1 MALFTIEDLTF
12 CHPESSE
19 PTLRDLSLTVERG
32 AYVVVCGRTGCGKT
46 TLLRH
51 LKSEMT
57 PAGKRSGRILF
68 DGEAL
73 DQVDPRQQAMRIG
86 YVSQDPDA
94 QIVTDTVWHELAFGL
109 ESLGFERSVMRN
121 RLAETAS
128 YFGMQSW
135 FRKRTTELSGG
146 QKQLLNLAA
155 VMVMRPDVLVLDEP
169 TSQLDPI
176 AANDLLETIAGL
188 NRELGTTVII
198 AEHDLDRVYCM
209 ADKVVVMDEGRLSRC
224 GPPEEVALALHA
236 STDPMVR
243 ALPAPAR
250 ISFAVDPSEDGC
262 PLTIR
267 EGSAWLCGRIETHP
281 PASRRVALGAPYHAP
296 GKESA
301 LSVEDVWF
309 RYERELPDILR
320 GVSLS
325 VRKGELFAI
334 VGGNGVGKTTL
345 LRAICGSLRPYRGR
359 IRLLGRKLGKGDRDA
374 MSGGR
379 LVMLPQEPQE
389 LFAKESVF
397 EELDEMLDE
406 SGWDAARR
414 SKRIFEVAA
423 SLGIAALLER
433 YPLDLSGGEQQRVA
447 LAKVMMGSPEVL
459 LLDEP
464 TKGIDRFARDGLAS
478 VLKELRASGVTM
490 VMVSH
495 DIEFCARY
503 ADTVAMFFDGEITC
517 VDTSRRF
524 FSDNAYYTTAASR
537 MSRRVLFDAVLDED
551 VVALCEDLA

>member
-12 CHPESSE
+12 AYPESCE
-19 PTLRDLSLTVERG
+19 PTIRDLSLVVEPG

-51 LKSEMT
+51 LKSEMA

-68 DGEAL
+68 DGEPL
-73 DQVDPRQQAMRIG
+73 EEVDPRQQAMRIG

-109 ESLGFERSVMRN
+109 ENLGFERSAMRN

-135 FRKRTTELSGG
+135 FRKKTTELSGG

-176 AANDLLETIAGL
+176 AANELLETIAGL
-188 NRELGTTVII
+188 NRDLGTTVII
-198 AEHDLDRVYCM
+198 AEHDLDRPYCM
-209 ADKVVVMDEGRLSRC
+209 ADKVIVMEEGRLSRC
-224 GPPEEVALALHA
+224 GPPDEVALALHA
-236 STDPMVR
+236 SADPMAR

-267 EGSAWLCGRIETHP
+267 EGSAWLRERTEAHP
-281 PASRRVALGAPYHAP
+281 PASWCMPLGAPYLAP

-301 LSVEDVWF
+301 LSVEDMWF
-309 RYERELPDILR
+309 RYGRELPDILR

-334 VGGNGVGKTTL
+334 VGGNGAGKTTL
-345 LRAICGSLRPYRGR
+345 LRAICGALRPYRGR
-359 IRLLGRKLGKGDRDA
+359 TRLLGRTLRKGDQDA

-406 SGWDAARR
+406 SGWDATRR
-414 SKRIFEVAA
+414 SERVSEVAA
-423 SLGIAALLER
+423 LLGIVALLDR

-478 VLKELRASGVTM
+478 VLEELRAGGVTM

-537 MSRRVLFDAVLDED
+537 MSRHVFSDAVLDED

>member
-12 CHPESSE
+12 AYPESRE
-19 PTLRDLSLTVERG
+19 PTIRGLSLVVEPG
-32 AYVVVCGRTGCGKT
+32 TYVVVCGRTGCGKT

-57 PAGKRSGRILF
+57 PTGKRSGRILF
-68 DGEAL
+68 DGEPL
-73 DQVDPRQQAMRIG
+73 EQVDPRQQAMRIG

-109 ESLGFERSVMRN
+109 ENLGFERSVMRN

-135 FRKRTTELSGG
+135 FRKKTTELSGG

-176 AANDLLETIAGL
+176 AANELLETIAGL

-198 AEHDLDRVYCM
+198 AEHDLDRVYCT
-209 ADKVVVMDEGRLSRC
+209 ADKVIVLDEGRLRRC
-224 GPPEEVALALHA
+224 GAPEEVALALHA
-236 STDPMVR
+236 DADPMAC

-250 ISFAVDPSEDGC
+250 ISFAVSPSEDSC

-267 EGSAWLCGRIETHP
+267 EGGAWLRERIEAYP
-281 PASRRVALGAPYHAP
+281 PVSRCISPGAPYCVP
-296 GKESA
+296 GKESV
-301 LSVEDVWF
+301 LSIEGVWF

-320 GVSLS
+320 GISLS

-345 LRAICGSLRPYRGR
+345 LRAICGTLRPYRGR
-359 IRLLGRKLGKGDRDA
+359 IRLLERTVGKGDQDA
-374 MSGGR
+374 VSRGHV
-379 LVMLPQEPQE
+379 VMLPQEPQE
-389 LFAKESVF
+389 LFAKESVR

-406 SGWDAARR
+406 SGWDATRR
-414 SKRIFEVAA
+414 EERIFEIA
-423 SLGIAALLER
+423 SLLGIVALLDR

-447 LAKVMMGSPEVL
+447 LAKIMMGSPEVL

-464 TKGIDRFARDGLAS
+464 TKGIDRFARTGLAS
-478 VLKELRASGVTM
+478 VLKGLQASGVTM

-517 VDTSRRF
+517 IDTSRRF

-537 MSRRVLFDAVLDED
+537 MSRHVFSDAVLDED
-551 VVALCEDLA
+551 VVALCEDVL